1 MKVCFCGL
9 GSIGRKHLVNFLR
22 LAEERKLSVEIHAL
36 RKETAERPGNEGA
49 SVGSL
54 QEGVF
59 SQQLDRL
66 LSKQVTD
73 PQLLDGDYDITFI
86 TNPSS
91 LHYSTIAAMAGRTK
105 HMFIEKP
112 VFDDVNC
119 RVSDLN
125 LGIGG
130 VYYVA
135 GPFRYSEVIRTLKNA
150 AAEEQIYCARVI
162 CSSYLPDW
170 RSETDYRGCYSA
182 KKELGGGVARD
193 LIHEWDYLTH
203 IFGFPKH
210 VYHMSGKYSH
220 LEIDSEDAA
229 FYLADYGTM
238 AVELHLDYYGRVP
251 RREIELFTKG
261 GTITGD
267 LISHTVSF
275 LGIQSE
281 APKIVSDISFQET
294 MEDLYEQ
301 EMKFFLDHVLAKEPL
316 NNIEECL
323 RILGLALGKELP

>member
-9 GSIGRKHLVNFLR
+9 GSIGRKHLANLLR
-22 LAEERKLSVEIHAL
+22 LCEERKLSVEIHAL
-36 RKETAERPGNEGA
+36 RNEISGQSKYESISA
-49 SVGSL
+49 
-54 QEGVF
+54 
-59 SQQLDRL
+59 QQLDRL
-66 LSKQVTD
+66 LAKQVND
-73 PQLLDGDYDITFI
+73 PALLDQDYDITFI

-112 VFDDVNC
+112 VFTDVNE

-125 LGIGG
+125 LGIDGI
-130 VYYVA
+130 YYVA

-150 AAEEQIYCARVI
+150 AIEEQIYCARVI

-170 RSETDYRGCYSA
+170 RPETDYRGCYSA
-182 KKELGGGVARD
+182 KKELGGGVALD
-193 LIHEWDYLTH
+193 LIHEWDYLTM

-210 VYHMSGKYSH
+210 VFCMRGKYSH

-229 FYLADYGTM
+229 FYIADYGAL
-238 AVELHLDYYGRVP
+238 AVELHLDYFGRAP
-251 RREIELFTKG
+251 RREIELFTRG
-261 GTITGD
+261 GNITGD

-275 LGIQSE
+275 RGIQSE
-281 APKIVSDISFQET
+281 TPKILTDISFQET
-294 MEDLYEQ
+294 MDDLYDR
-301 EMKFFLDHVLAKEPL
+301 EMKFFLDHILEKKPL
-316 NNIEECL
+316 NNVEASL